1 MITDTTGAIARGR
14 RGARGAALAV
24 ASVLGLLA
32 SPAARAHHS
41 FAMFDQTRK
50 VAIEGVVAE
59 VQWVN
64 PHVWVDVD
72 VPDADGSTRRWG
84 VEFTSR
90 VHLTR
95 QGFAEDTVSPGDHVT
110 FELSPYR
117 DGRPGG
123 RFWTVSNHET
133 GAVFRDPAAQRQ
145 YEIALRENG
154 QAPGAPSEE
163 ADDRPLFYVYE
174 GDVGNSPDAR
184 YADLDALP
192 DWRGIWQPAFGQ
204 VSGGEPQLKEPY
216 KSAYEEALA
225 RTAAD
230 PGYEIPERIS
240 NCEAPGMPYMMV
252 MPYSLEFLFTP
263 GKITV
268 SQEAQMQVRRIYT
281 DGRPLPEDPDPTY
294 FGYSVG
300 RWEGETLV
308 VETVGTRPGQR
319 LGIRGITNGPNLKI
333 IEHIYLDAENPDV
346 LRLDF
351 TYEDPDVLEAPWLQS
366 HTFRRNRA
374 WDQIEYLCD
383 GNDRHPIREDGS
395 TDVVLSEG

>member
-1 MITDTTGAIARGR
+1 M
-14 RGARGAALAV
+14 
-24 ASVLGLLA
+24 
-32 SPAARAHHS
+32 AHHS
-41 FAMFDQTRK
+41 FSMFDQSQK
-50 VAIEGVVAE
+50 VRIEGTVAE
-59 VQWVN
+59 IQWVN

-72 VPDADGSTRRWG
+72 VPGDNGVVTRWG

-95 QGFAEDTVSPGDHVT
+95 QGFEEDALKPGDHVA

-123 RFWTVSNHET
+123 RFWTVTNLDSDY
-133 GAVFRDPAAQRQ
+133 VFRDPAAQRQ
-145 YEIALRENG
+145 YEASLRENG
-154 QAPGAPSEE
+154 ASPAAPPATGAAAERGSFYTYGDNAGNA
-163 ADDRPLFYVYE
+163 ADA
-174 GDVGNSPDAR
+174 S
-184 YADLDALP
+184 YAALDALP

-204 VSGGEPQLKEPY
+204 VQGDDPVLKEPY
-216 KSAYEEALA
+216 KSTYEEHLA

-230 PGYEIPERIS
+230 PGYEIPERTS

-319 LGIRGITNGPNLKI
+319 LGIRGIVNGPRLKI
-333 IEHIYLDAENPDV
+333 TERIYLDDADRDV
-346 LRLDF
+346 LHLDF
-351 TYEDPDVLEAPWLQS
+351 TYEDPDVLEQPWRQN

-383 GNDRHPIREDGS
+383 GHDRHPIREDGS
-395 TDVVLSEG
+395 TDVILSEG